1 MFYSDDPVADA
12 ERYSAEQDSEIRRLP
27 VCCECKGHIQQEKAV
42 RIDGKWYC
50 DYCLDEM
57 REYTTED

>member
-1 MFYSDDPVADA
+1 MIYSNDPVADA

-27 VCCECKGHIQQEKAV
+27 VCRECEKHIQQEKAV
-42 RIDGKWYC
+42 RIDGDWYC
-50 DYCLDEM
+50 DDCLAGM